1 MNPIHSPLLVALGWL
16 AIIGLVGGTSRA
28 VAQGSLLP
36 PGPPAPS
43 MKTLDQVE
51 PRRPI
56 SSLPFTI
63 TAAGSYYL
71 TAQLTGTTAQSGIT
85 VAADDVTLD
94 LGGFTLR
101 GVAGSSSGIA
111 CPSPQRNLRVM
122 NGAISQWGSHGI
134 SAAVA
139 VNSRF
144 EQLNLSANG
153 AVGLT
158 TGEQAFVD
166 SCHTTDNGEHG
177 IHAGRASIVRN
188 SLASQNRGSGMV
200 IDAGG
205 HVIACTAQSNL
216 VDGISAAAGSRIQS
230 SLFRDNGQHGLSGTT
245 HLVVSDCKA
254 QNNAGRGISLGD
266 GAILS
271 GVSTLANGNTG
282 IHTERAAR
290 VAACVSQSNTGD
302 GLRTGPSSTI
312 TDSTALDNGG
322 RGLAAGRGSTVRNC
336 QSVANTG
343 LGVQVDQT
351 ATVRGCTVQANA
363 PGGIVVGDA
372 STVSECSVV
381 DNGGDGIRVS
391 NECRVVGNHCHG
403 NNNVIDSAGIH
414 ATGTKNQIQ
423 DNSVTSNV
431 RGISLDADGN
441 FVARNLASNNTLNYR
456 RTPNQTMGN
465 VLTELND
472 VNASEAWANFAF

>member
-1 MNPIHSPLLVALGWL
+1 MNLIHSPLLVLLGWF
-16 AIIGLVGGTSRA
+16 AVVGLVGGAPRA

-43 MKTLDQVE
+43 MKTLDQIE
-51 PRRPI
+51 PRQPI
-56 SSLPFTI
+56 SALPFTI
-63 TAAGSYYL
+63 TAPGSYYL
-71 TAQLTGTTAQSGIT
+71 TDELTGVNNQHGILIET
-85 VAADDVTLD
+85 NDVTLD
-94 LGGFTLR
+94 LNGFTLL
-101 GVAGSSSGIA
+101 GVSGSLSGIA
-111 CPSPQRNLRVM
+111 CLAPQRNLRVM
-122 NGAISQWGSHGI
+122 NGTIRQWGNHGI
-134 SAAVA
+134 DAATT

-144 EQLNLSANG
+144 ERLNLSANG
-153 AVGLT
+153 SHGLQ
-158 TGEQAFVD
+158 TGTHATVH
-166 SCHTTDNGEHG
+166 SCLATDNAQNGF
-177 IHAGRASIVRN
+177 HAGPQSIVRDCLSSAN
-188 SLASQNRGSGMV
+188 LGHGIAVDTGGNV
-200 IDAGG
+200 ID
-205 HVIACTAQSNL
+205 CTAHDNL
-216 VDGISAAAGSRIQS
+216 ADGVSAADGSRIRS

-245 HLVVSDCKA
+245 HVAVADCTA

-271 GVSTLANGNTG
+271 GVSTLENGNTG

-290 VAACVSQSNTGD
+290 ISACVSRTNVGD
-302 GLRTGPSSTI
+302 GIRTGPSSTI
-312 TDSTALDNGG
+312 ADSTAQDNGA
-322 RGLAAGRGSTVRNC
+322 RGFAAGRGSTVAAC

-343 LGVQVDQT
+343 LGVHVDQT
-351 ATVRGCTVQANA
+351 ARVHGCTVQANA
-363 PGGIVVGDA
+363 QGGIVVGDA
-372 STVSECSVV
+372 STVSNCSVV
-381 DNGGDGIRVS
+381 DNGGDGIRVP

-403 NNNVIDSAGIH
+403 NDNVIDSAGIH

-472 VNASEAWANFAF
+472 FNASEAWANFAF